1 MDRMISDALVPPKP
15 KLLFSTARTLRFL
28 ATWGTRSTPAQLSL
42 GLSRLS
48 VGGTIWSRR
57 LRMQKI
63 DSTAP
68 APPSRWPMADW
79 KEHTSELQSLMRISS
94 AVFCLKHNTTYYITY

>member
-57 LRMQKI
+57 LRMQTI

-68 APPSRWPMADW
+68 APPSRWPMADLVDDIDRSEERRVG
-79 KEHTSELQSLMRISS
+79 KECVSTCKSRWAPAH
-94 AVFCLKHNTTYYITY
+94 